1 MLLYKVSTPWGIT
14 EAARTPHVYVMHG
27 HYCTVIGCMATQVNC
42 GETANRLYGHA
53 CKLWRNGSDGG
64 DICRNI
70 DKTFIIV

>member
-14 EAARTPHVYVMHG
+14 EAARTPMCMLCMVII
-27 HYCTVIGCMATQVNC
+27 VIGCMATQVNC

-64 DICRNI
+64 HICRNI